1 MPNTISWQQLKLY
14 ILMFV
19 VIVSAGSVFHM
30 EPIPQDINYHLFA
43 DTGVRFGVANS
54 NDVISNAGFIIAGM
68 IGLRRIR
75 HWAWSRENNLWR
87 FFFFSIILVG
97 IGSAYYHLQP
107 SNTTLVWDRLPMT
120 LGFASMTACIC
131 GERLGTKIG
140 RSLFLPLTVG
150 GVGSVIYWWA
160 TEQAGVGDLRF
171 YILVQYLSM
180 LLIPIVLLLYPKPW
194 RQNKFYWL
202 LLSSYIV
209 AKIFELNDVEVFI
222 LTHQIISGH
231 TLKHL
236 VAAAGMLIFRPAAR
250 ADTGIYHK
258 STIISTTK
266 NFLHN

>member
-1 MPNTISWQQLKLY
+1 MPNTKSSQLKLCF
-14 ILMFV
+14 LLFV
-19 VIVSAGSVFHM
+19 VIVSAGSVLNM
-30 EPIPQDINYHLFA
+30 EPIPQDTNYHLFA
-43 DTGVRFGVANS
+43 DTGNQFGVANV
-54 NDVISNAGFIIAGM
+54 NDVISNAGFIVAGM

-75 HWAWSRENNLWR
+75 HWTWSSENNLWR

-107 SNTTLVWDRLPMT
+107 SNATLVWDRLPMA

-140 RSLFLPLTVG
+140 QSLFLPLTVG
-150 GVGSVIYWWA
+150 GVFSVIYWWT

-171 YILVQYLSM
+171 YILVQYLSI
-180 LLIPIVLLLYPKPW
+180 LLILIVLLLYPKPW

-209 AKIFELNDVEVFI
+209 AKIFELNDAEVFI

-236 VAAAGMLIFRPAAR
+236 MAAAGIVLFRPTAR
-250 ADTGIYHK
+250 AATDSNHNR
-258 STIISTTK
+258 TIIS
-266 NFLHN
+266 